1 MLPLHSVM
9 QFSWRHGK
17 MDKKLCSSAQLDS
30 EETSIPENFN
40 YFIIL
45 FQTSRVGETPSIQN
59 PWIWE
64 NLIDQSYLTSR
75 LSENSFFRC
84 CKLLKPS
91 LSAASFAGSWT
102 GSPEYISGISGSGI
116 WFHQDQFLSK
126 KRRCGRR
133 LNQSIKEIW
142 WMYTSVHTDKIYD
155 WIQNSRYFSE
165 DQIGISTLENWESC
179 SIWFRVYP
187 LVI

>member
-1 MLPLHSVM
+1 MVIYHCYVKLPEGINIQSRHWTSKYLSHHNFSGTSLLNLVSHRLDTNTWPKC
-9 QFSWRHGK
+9 FPCIASCNSSWRHGK

-126 KRRCGRR
+126 KTQVR
-133 LNQSIKEIW
+133 KE
-142 WMYTSVHTDKIYD
+142 T
-155 WIQNSRYFSE
+155 
-165 DQIGISTLENWESC
+165 
-179 SIWFRVYP
+179 
-187 LVI
+187 